1 MRIRA
6 LALIFILSFS
16 YIPIPSAQAQIG
28 APDVNLECASGTVDV
43 EVYPGSGAN
52 GMVMCKVSN
61 PNSYQEKIDIQVN
74 ADGLAV
80 SAPSS
85 ITLGPNAEEEF
96 LVTVKGQER
105 MSKQTRQMVVT
116 ATVTEV
122 NGLPPP
128 NIAQKEVSLIVDI
141 KQFAGLQLDAREPSI
156 KLKGNV
162 EASLNFSLYNNG
174 NSMDTF
180 LLAVNSN
187 SMDNLQTAGFK
198 VSLPTTK
205 MQVDESPYPE
215 KVVLYIETPDDYNS
229 WDTNSDGD
237 YEVTFIL
244 EFEARSEFACNNGGC
259 ITEFASVTI
268 TVTHEA
274 ESAVGLITNAA
285 DSQILV
291 YGGGGAGVILLLLL
305 VMVLRK
311 RKKTE

>member
-28 APDVNLECASGTVDV
+28 APDVNLECASGTVDI
-43 EVYPGSGAN
+43 EVYPGSSAIGT
-52 GMVMCKVSN
+52 VTCTVSN

-85 ITLGPNAEEEF
+85 ITLGPNGEEDF
-96 LVTVKGQER
+96 IITVKGEER

-128 NIAQKEVSLIVDI
+128 NIAQKEVNLIVNI
-141 KQFAGLQLDAREPSI
+141 KQYAGLQLESNDPSI
-156 KLKGNV
+156 KLKTNV
-162 EASLNFSLYNNG
+162 ESTLNFTIYNTG
-174 NSMDTF
+174 NAMDNF

-187 SMDNLQTAGFK
+187 SFDNLETAGFK

-205 MQVDESPYPE
+205 VQLDEDYYGMIR
-215 KVVLYIETPDDYNS
+215 LYIETPDDYNS

-237 YEVTFIL
+237 YEATFIL
-244 EFEARSEFACNNGGC
+244 EFEAESEFSCDNGGC

-274 ESAVGLITNAA
+274 GSTASLITNAA
-285 DSQILV
+285 DNQILV
-291 YGGGGAGVILLLLL
+291 YGGGGAAVILLLLL
-305 VMVLRK
+305 VLGLRK
-311 RKKTE
+311 GKKTE

>member
-28 APDVNLECASGTVDV
+28 APDVNLECASGTVDI
-43 EVYPGSGAN
+43 EVYPGSSAIGT
-52 GMVMCKVSN
+52 VTCTVSN

-85 ITLGPNAEEEF
+85 ITLGPNGEEDF
-96 LVTVKGQER
+96 IITVKGEER

-128 NIAQKEVSLIVDI
+128 NIAQKEVNLIVNI
-141 KQFAGLQLDAREPSI
+141 KQYAGLQLESNDPSI
-156 KLKGNV
+156 KLKTNV
-162 EASLNFSLYNNG
+162 EATLNFTIYNTG
-174 NSMDTF
+174 NAIDNF

-187 SMDNLQTAGFK
+187 SFDNLETAGFK

-205 MQVDESPYPE
+205 VQLDEDYYGMIR
-215 KVVLYIETPDDYNS
+215 LFIETPDDYNS

-237 YEVTFIL
+237 YEATFIL
-244 EFEARSEFACNNGGC
+244 EFEAESEFSCDNGGC

-274 ESAVGLITNAA
+274 GSTAGLITNAA
-285 DSQILV
+285 ENQILV
-291 YGGGGAGVILLLLL
+291 YGGGGAAVILLLLL
-305 VMVLRK
+305 VLGLRK
-311 RKKTE
+311 GKKTE

>member
-28 APDVNLECASGTVDV
+28 APDVNLECASGTVDI
-43 EVYPGSGAN
+43 EVYPGSSAAGS
-52 GMVMCKVSN
+52 VTCTVSN

-74 ADGLAV
+74 AEGLAV

-85 ITLGPNAEEEF
+85 ITLGPNGEEDF
-96 LVTVKGQER
+96 IITVKGEER

-122 NGLPPP
+122 MGAPPP
-128 NIAQKEVSLIVDI
+128 NIAQKEVNLIVNI
-141 KQFAGLQLDAREPSI
+141 KQFAGLQLEAREPSI
-156 KLKGNV
+156 TLESNV
-162 EASLNFSLYNNG
+162 ESIVNFTLYNTG
-174 NSMDTF
+174 NSRDNF

-187 SMDNLQTAGFK
+187 SMDNLLTAGFK
-198 VSLPTTK
+198 VSLPKTK
-205 MQVDESPYPE
+205 VQVDEGYVE
-215 KVVLYIETPDDYNS
+215 MIRLFIETPDDYNS

-237 YEVTFIL
+237 YEATFIL
-244 EFEARSEFACNNGGC
+244 EFEARSEFSCNNGGC
-259 ITEFASVTI
+259 FTEFATVTI

-274 ESAVGLITNAA
+274 ESTVGLITNAA
-285 DSQILV
+285 DNQILV

-305 VMVLRK
+305 VMALRK